1 MLSLRNS
8 RNKENILGQKVD
20 PRGFRLGYNKEWLSN
35 WMITEKKD
43 FAENLYEDFRIR
55 RYIKN
60 FYRHAVISHIN
71 IEKRDK
77 GNSIIINIHAEKPG
91 YLIGKGG
98 GEIDSLIKN
107 LEYDT
112 GKKVSINIMEIQKP
126 DLDAQIMAQ
135 RISMQIERRIF
146 FRRAMNEAAETAIEA
161 GALGVKVILSGRL
174 GGAEMSRRDKV
185 QKGNIPLNTLKAE
198 ISYGFT
204 TAKTK
209 TGSIGV
215 KVWIYT
221 GHMTKREF
229 TDKLREKEIIKK
241 EDI

>member
-1 MLSLRNS
+1 
-8 RNKENILGQKVD
+8 LGQKVD
-20 PRGFRLGYNKEWLSN
+20 PRGFRLGYNKGWLSN
-35 WMITEKKD
+35 WMITEKKE
-43 FAENLYEDFRIR
+43 FAANLYEDFRIR
-55 RYIKN
+55 KYIKN
-60 FYRHAVISHIN
+60 YYQHAVISRVD
-71 IEKRDK
+71 IEKRDE
-77 GNSIIINIHAEKPG
+77 GNSVIINIHAEKPG

-98 GEIDSLIKN
+98 GEIDSLIKQ

-112 GKKVSINIMEIQKP
+112 GKKVAINIMEIQKP
-126 DLDAQIMAQ
+126 DLDAQIVAQ
-135 RISMQIERRIF
+135 RIAMQIERRIF

-185 QKGNIPLNTLKAE
+185 QLGNIPLNTLKAE
-198 ISYGFT
+198 ISYGFV
-204 TAKTK
+204 TAITK

-229 TDKLREKEIIKK
+229 KDKIREKEIIKK
-241 EDI
+241 EDL